1 MKIGQISRRRQAA
14 MFIDIMLTSFDENY
28 NQMCDIFFNKL
39 IKLNTFVGQL
49 ERYKYI
55 KTNKNK
61 FLGINFDNVMMFKHP
76 TKKLLFCIHID
87 TNYYSTDLH
96 VYNIIHDYEL
106 SLRSKMFSGYR
117 PKKTTIYKFYT
128 YVLNQDILDY
138 MNYITEYF
146 NDGQVKLEN
155 KHINIEE

>member
-1 MKIGQISRRRQAA
+1 MKIYQISKRRKVA
-14 MFIDIMLTSFDENY
+14 MFIDIISTTFYEDY

-55 KTNKNK
+55 NANKNR
-61 FLGINFDNVMMFKHP
+61 FIGLNFDDVMMFKHP
-76 TKKLLFCIHID
+76 NKKILFCIHINTD
-87 TNYYSTDLH
+87 NYSTDLYI
-96 VYNIIHDYEL
+96 YNIIHDYEL
-106 SLRSKMFSGYR
+106 SLKSKMFHGYR
-117 PKKTTIYKFYT
+117 PKKTTIYKFYI
-128 YVLNQDILDY
+128 YVLNQDVLDY

-146 NDGQVKLEN
+146 TDGQVKLEN